1 MSEEKDKAIEKDQ
14 QTIQSTGGK
23 QDELSEKDL
32 DKTSAG
38 LGKHYGW
45 IDINSAP

>member
-14 QTIQSTGGK
+14 QTILPAGGK

-32 DKTSAG
+32 DKASGG
-38 LGKHYGW
+38 LGKTQRW
-45 IDINSAP
+45 IDIDSLP